1 MNEEAKHILIVEH
14 TEDVRDVLVAMLE
27 SHGYHVTAA
36 DCGEAMHRLLVGAHG
51 IDAVVLDA
59 TVRSETAVSLAR
71 QVKDLQLPLVM
82 ISGSPAAIEFAD
94 TNGLQL
100 LSKPLRM
107 EDLFVALAR
116 AFSSGEFG
124 QRGA

>member
-1 MNEEAKHILIVEH
+1 
-14 TEDVRDVLVAMLE
+14 
-27 SHGYHVTAA
+27 
-36 DCGEAMHRLLVGAHG
+36 LLTGAHG

-59 TVRSETAVSLAR
+59 TVRSKTAVSLALH
-71 QVKDLQLPLVM
+71 VKDLQLPLVM

-107 EDLFVALAR
+107 DDLFVALAK
-116 AFSSGEFG
+116 ALASGEFG
-124 QRGA
+124 QRDAEPGCCDPN